1 MKRAIIAATAA
12 LALSCGENDLPS
24 HGENPE
30 PAPEPATNSATTPE
44 TAKNSATN
52 AEPAICEAINNFQDQ
67 LAKLAKITREVT
79 EDGPEG
85 GIIATCEDSLCG
97 TGPTDENGIC
107 QPNFLM
113 RAAAYQNTADTAIL
127 IGIIKDKTNGAID
140 KLSIDLQ
147 RGLAD
152 FNGRPYPA
160 KCLTHKRAEEAAG
173 NYKEVLAA
181 LEGENPN

>member
-44 TAKNSATN
+44 PATN
-52 AEPAICEAINNFQDQ
+52 AEPEICEAINNFQDQ
-67 LAKLAKITREVT
+67 LAELAEITREVT

-127 IGIIKDKTNGAID
+127 IGIINYNTKGDINE
-140 KLSIDLQ
+140 LSIDLQ

-160 KCLTHKRAEEAAG
+160 KCLTHERAKLTAV